1 MELDPALLREAKL
14 ENLER
19 LARALEVRLPAHK
32 RRNRDAYGRAL
43 VRLVARA
50 LTIAD
55 AKPRGQA

>member
-1 MELDPALLREAKL
+1 MELEPALLREAKL

-32 RRNRDAYGRAL
+32 RRDRSAYARAL